1 MSAAER
7 TRREA
12 QARQEEQARQRE
24 LARQEEQ
31 ARHERE
37 QARQK
42 EQARQEREQARQ
54 KEQARQEAEARERE
68 LAQQREIARQE
79 HARNLRFE
87 HPEIINNLILNMVF
101 VKGGKFK
108 MGSDAKKADHY
119 ERPVHEV
126 SLRDFS
132 IGRYEVTQE
141 EWEAVMGYNPSSF
154 KLPKRP
160 VENVSW
166 EECQVFIAKL
176 NELTGKNFRLP
187 TEAEWEY
194 AARGGCSG
202 SSTRFA
208 GSNKIV
214 EVAWYYVNSSQCT
227 HEVGIMFPN
236 KLGLYDMSGNVS
248 EWCADSFGN
257 YDSVPQVDPIG
268 PSIESRRVIRGGS
281 WRSYS
286 KNCRVSSRACFNPN
300 EFDSCIGLRLAR

>member
-1 MSAAER
+1 MKSFHRLLGLIVPLMLLSTPGFSQRAGGYIRRTPKPKVVKKTTTPAPKPRKKTNATPAPHRRPAMSAAER

-12 QARQEEQARQRE
+12 QARQEEQAR
-24 LARQEEQ
+24 
-31 ARHERE
+31 H
-37 QARQK
+37 
-42 EQARQEREQARQ
+42 EREQARQ

-166 EECQVFIAKL
+166 EEC
-176 NELTGKNFRLP
+176 
-187 TEAEWEY
+187 
-194 AARGGCSG
+194 
-202 SSTRFA
+202 
-208 GSNKIV
+208 
-214 EVAWYYVNSSQCT
+214 
-227 HEVGIMFPN
+227 
-236 KLGLYDMSGNVS
+236 
-248 EWCADSFGN
+248 
-257 YDSVPQVDPIG
+257 
-268 PSIESRRVIRGGS
+268 
-281 WRSYS
+281 
-286 KNCRVSSRACFNPN
+286 
-300 EFDSCIGLRLAR
+300 